1 MSTVGAGWPSP
12 STPRTAGSGGGESEP
27 TSASQGE
34 GVRPGAARRR
44 PTKRWSRDTPKDAE
58 EALGQALRDSTLS
71 RTITCR
77 CCGMTAEVPLQRR
90 FLCDACFRD

>member
-12 STPRTAGSGGGESEP
+12 STPRTAGSGGGESAP
-27 TSASQGE
+27 TSASLRE
-34 GVRPGAARRR
+34 GVRPGAARRG
-44 PTKRWSRDTPKDAE
+44 PTKRWSRDAPKDAE
-58 EALGQALRDSTLS
+58 ETPGPALRDSPFS
-71 RTITCR
+71 HTITCR